1 MQRSDIASHSF
12 RIKFNKYTSE
22 FNANMT
28 HIRKRKIVSR
38 IIRVLH
44 MRTQLMKRW
53 QKLDRT
59 RIQYKFHIESS
70 HKQRKQAV

>member
-1 MQRSDIASHSF
+1 
-12 RIKFNKYTSE
+12 
-22 FNANMT
+22 MT